1 MIPPATGPY
10 RTFRR
15 IGIFI
20 IGGTVLLIGIALLV
34 LPGPAFIVIP
44 SGLAIL
50 AIEFA
55 WAKRWLD
62 KVKTWAKVAAQ
73 KARDAVKKSPD
84 KT

>member
-1 MIPPATGPY
+1 MSAPNNGPY
-10 RTFRR
+10 RTFRKV
-15 IGIFI
+15 GIFI
-20 IGGTVLLIGIALLV
+20 LGGTVLLIGIALLV

-62 KVKTWAKVAAQ
+62 KVKEWAARAAEAA
-73 KARDAVKKSPD
+73 KAKLRRTK
-84 KT
+84 